1 MKLSE
6 LKPCA
11 VCEGKIAPL
20 WYVVRF
26 SMAMISPRAANG
38 VMGLAQI
45 FGGNLALAE
54 VMAPEPDCVKVMGD
68 EEPELMTEI
77 NICQSCVLEK
87 SLNLAMLMESAR
99 EETTVAS

>member
-11 VCEGKIAPL
+11 VCKGKIAPF

-26 SMAMISPRAANG
+26 SMAMISPHAANG
-38 VMGLAQI
+38 VMGLTQM

-54 VMAPEPDCVKVMGD
+54 AMAPEPDCVKVLGD
-68 EEPELMTEI
+68 EEPDLMTEV
-77 NICQSCVLEK
+77 NICQECFLMK
-87 SLNLAMLMESAR
+87 PLNMALLMESAR
-99 EETTVAS
+99 EEEPVTT